1 MFLEMILT
9 DVVVVEPEK
18 LGGDIG
24 KEAKKTLLEKYLH
37 KIIRGK
43 GFCRKIK
50 NFRILE
56 PKIGNGSGNIE
67 IKVQFKCMLF
77 NSFRGE

>member
-1 MFLEMILT
+1 MLEIMLT

-18 LGGDIG
+18 LGGDIF
-24 KEAKKTLLEKYLH
+24 KEAKKTLLEKYIN
-37 KIIRGK
+37 KVIRGK
-43 GFCRKIK
+43 GYCRKIK
-50 NFRILE
+50 SFKVLE